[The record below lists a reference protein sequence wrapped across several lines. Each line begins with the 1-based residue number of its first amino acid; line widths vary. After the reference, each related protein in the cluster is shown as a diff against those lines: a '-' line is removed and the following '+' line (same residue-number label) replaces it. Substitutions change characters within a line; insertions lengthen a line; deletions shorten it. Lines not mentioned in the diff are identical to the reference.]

1 MATLV
6 LERERKINLYD
17 AEIEEA
23 ALQVIARRQ
32 PVAQDLRAVFAID
45 KVVTELER
53 AADEAKK
60 LALAVLADSES
71 NGFRPGA
78 ATAREARQLGRL
90 AVLMIRASLEA
101 FDRLDP
107 AAAAAVIHQDQEMDS
122 EYAAALRRILTR
134 AMEDVRQT
142 QAAIE
147 AAFIMRSLERIGD
160 HARNIARHVGFI
172 GGQFDPDRDGRAAG
186 VALRQEL
193 VGIAVQARVP
203 VPIVRR
209 RGPDPGQWSSSDCRG
224 SGSTHARA
232 PLPRLSSRI
241 ESSMSTLKEKD
252 MSRFKTGLEDRSALV
267 AGCSSRCSGR
277 CSRASRRSWMPPEV
291 LREIAGWP
299 PGARRPSQ
307 PGPTTIDA

>member
-1 MATLV
+1 MSLILEGHTARAFDGDLSNLHIQAVAMGALVIEQVQLAVNAYSSWDRAVATLV

-17 AEIEEA
+17 TEIEEA

-60 LALAVLADSES
+60 LALAVLADSEA

-90 AVLMIRASLEA
+90 AVLMIRSALEA

-107 AAAAAVIHQDQEMDS
+107 EAAAIVIRQDEEMDA

-134 AMEDVRQT
+134 AMEDMRQV
-142 QAAIE
+142 QSAIE

-172 GGQFDPDRDGRAAG
+172 GGQFDPSATG
-186 VALRQEL
+186 VFSA
-193 VGIAVQARVP
+193 
-203 VPIVRR
+203 
-209 RGPDPGQWSSSDCRG
+209 S
-224 SGSTHARA
+224 
-232 PLPRLSSRI
+232 LSI
-241 ESSMSTLKEKD
+241 KN
-252 MSRFKTGLEDRSALV
+252 
-267 AGCSSRCSGR
+267 
-277 CSRASRRSWMPPEV
+277 
-291 LREIAGWP
+291 
-299 PGARRPSQ
+299 
-307 PGPTTIDA
+307 

>member
-1 MATLV
+1 MALTLEGHTARAFDGDLSSLHLQAVAMGALVIEQVQLAVNAYSQWDRSIATLV

-17 AEIEEA
+17 VEIEAA

-60 LALAVLADSES
+60 LALAVLADSETS
-71 NGFRPGA
+71 GFRPGA

-90 AVLMIRASLEA
+90 AALMIRAALEA

-107 AAAAAVIHQDQEMDS
+107 AAAAAVIRQDEEMDT

-172 GGQFDPDRDGRAAG
+172 GGQFDPNATG
-186 VALRQEL
+186 V
-193 VGIAVQARVP
+193 
-203 VPIVRR
+203 
-209 RGPDPGQWSSSDCRG
+209 
-224 SGSTHARA
+224 
-232 PLPRLSSRI
+232 LPASLSV
-241 ESSMSTLKEKD
+241 KN
-252 MSRFKTGLEDRSALV
+252 
-267 AGCSSRCSGR
+267 
-277 CSRASRRSWMPPEV
+277 
-291 LREIAGWP
+291 
-299 PGARRPSQ
+299 
-307 PGPTTIDA
+307 

>member
-1 MATLV
+1 LHVQAVAMGALVIEQVHLAVSAYSNWDRAAATLV

-23 ALQVIARRQ
+23 ALQLIARRQ
-32 PVAQDLRAVFAID
+32 PMAHDLRAVFAID

-60 LALAVLADSES
+60 LALAVLADSEA

-90 AVLMIRASLEA
+90 AALMIRSALEA

-107 AAAAAVIHQDQEMDS
+107 VAAAAVIRQDQEMDS

-134 AMEDVRQT
+134 AMEDARQV

-172 GGQFDPDRDGRAAG
+172 GGEFDPTGTG
-186 VALRQEL
+186 VFSSE
-193 VGIAVQARVP
+193 
-203 VPIVRR
+203 VR
-209 RGPDPGQWSSSDCRG
+209 
-224 SGSTHARA
+224 ARA
-232 PLPRLSSRI
+232 
-241 ESSMSTLKEKD
+241 D
-252 MSRFKTGLEDRSALV
+252 
-267 AGCSSRCSGR
+267 
-277 CSRASRRSWMPPEV
+277 
-291 LREIAGWP
+291 
-299 PGARRPSQ
+299 
-307 PGPTTIDA
+307 